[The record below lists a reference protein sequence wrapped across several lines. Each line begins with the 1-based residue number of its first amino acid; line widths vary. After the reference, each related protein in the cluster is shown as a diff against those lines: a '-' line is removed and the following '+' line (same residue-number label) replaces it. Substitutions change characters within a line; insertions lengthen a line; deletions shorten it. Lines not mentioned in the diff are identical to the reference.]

1 MPARNWSKTNQD
13 LNRFVKREI
22 SRTGV
27 PGVAVGILHRGRR
40 FTNGYG
46 VTNVDHPLPV
56 TADTLFQI
64 GSTTKTYTATAIM
77 QLVDRGKVDL
87 DVPVR
92 RYLPGFR
99 LKDDEAT
106 RKVTLRHLLTHMS
119 GWVGDYFY
127 QGGWGDDALERVVTS
142 MARIRQLTPLGTV
155 WSYSNSS
162 FYVAGRVIER
172 ITKQP
177 YEVAIKE
184 MLFDPLEMTESFFF
198 PQDVMTRRFV
208 VGHITDGKKSTVATP
223 WRGGRSSAPAGAIA
237 SSAGDQLKW
246 AAFHMG
252 DGKAPNGKRVL
263 KKSTLKMMQKE
274 QVYVGSMTESMGI
287 SWLMSNV
294 GGVKTVRHGGTTTG
308 QLSAFVMVP
317 EKEFAVTVLTN
328 STAGRTLHPAVVN
341 WALDHYIGVTGEK
354 APQMKMESTE
364 LAKYEGKYQV
374 AASGGILEVI
384 AKGQQ
389 LLLTFPNPMSRRGA
403 SPEMQ
408 LPVHFYDHDKFVGS
422 SGGYAGV
429 RGDFLRS
436 PAGRITWLRFGGRLY
451 KKVSDAVAER
461 AMERIRARVQ
471 ARTR

>member
-1 MPARNWSKTNQD
+1 MPAGSWSKTNQD
-13 LNRFVKREI
+13 LDRFVKREI
-22 SRTGV
+22 SRTSV
-27 PGVAVGILHRGRR
+27 PGVAVGILLRGRR

-56 TADTLFQI
+56 TSDTLFQI

-77 QLVDRGKVDL
+77 QLVDAGKVHL

-99 LKDDEAT
+99 LKDQEAT

-127 QGGWGDDALERVVTS
+127 QGGWGDDALERVVAS
-142 MARIRQLTPLGTV
+142 MSKIKQLTPLGTV
-155 WSYSNSS
+155 WAYSNSS

-172 ITKQP
+172 VTRKP

-208 VGHITDGKKSTVATP
+208 VGHITNGKKSTVATP
-223 WRGGRSSAPAGAIA
+223 WRGSRSSAPAGAIA

-252 DGKAPNGKRVL
+252 DGKAPNGNRLL
-263 KKSTLKMMQKE
+263 KKSTLRMMQKE
-274 QVYVGSMTESMGI
+274 HVYVGSMTESMGI

-294 GGVKTVRHGGTTTG
+294 GGVKTVRHGGTTVG

-317 EKEFAVTVLTN
+317 EKQFAVTVLTN

-341 WALDHYIGVTGEK
+341 WALEHYIGVTGEK
-354 APQMKMESTE
+354 APQMKVAPVE

-374 AASGGILEVI
+374 AASGGIVEVV
-384 AKGQQ
+384 AKARR
-389 LLLTFPNPMSRRGA
+389 LLLNFPNPQGDTRSAPAMS
-403 SPEMQ
+403 
-408 LPVHFYDHDKFVGS
+408 LPLHFYDTDKFVGS
-422 SGGYAGV
+422 SGAYAGV

-436 PAGRITWLRFGGRLY
+436 PSGSITWVRFGGRLY
-451 KKVSDAVAER
+451 KKVSDAAAER
-461 AMERIRARVQ
+461 AMARIRERRQVRAR
-471 ARTR
+471 

>member
-1 MPARNWSKTNQD
+1 MPARSWSKTNQD
-13 LNRFVKREI
+13 LDRFVKREI

-27 PGVAVGILHRGRR
+27 PGVAVGIFHRGRR

-56 TADTLFQI
+56 TSDTLFQI

-77 QLVDRGKVDL
+77 QLVDKGKVDL

-99 LKDDEAT
+99 LRDDEAT

-127 QGGWGDDALERVVTS
+127 QGGWGDDALEKVVTS
-142 MARIRQLTPLGTV
+142 MSKIKQLTPLGTV

-172 ITKQP
+172 VTKKP

-208 VGHITDGKKSTVATP
+208 VGHITNGKKSTVATP
-223 WRGGRSSAPAGAIA
+223 WRGSRSSAPAGAITA
-237 SSAGDQLKW
+237 SAGDQLKW

-252 DGKAPNGKRVL
+252 DGRAPNGKRIL
-263 KKSTLKMMQKE
+263 KKSSLKMMQQE
-274 QVYVGSMTESMGI
+274 QVYVGSMTETMGI
-287 SWLMSNV
+287 SWLMSKV
-294 GGVKTVRHGGTTTG
+294 GGVKTVRHGGTTLG

-317 EKEFAVTVLTN
+317 EKDFAVTVLTN
-328 STAGRTLHPAVVN
+328 STAGRTLHPAVLN
-341 WALDHYIGVTGEK
+341 WALEHYVDVRGDKPDRVEIDQK
-354 APQMKMESTE
+354 H

-374 AASGGILEVI
+374 AASGGIVEVV
-384 AKGQQ
+384 AKKDQ
-389 LLLTFPNPMSRRGA
+389 LLLNFRNPMARRGA
-403 SPEMQ
+403 APEMA
-408 LPVHFYDHDKFVGS
+408 LPVHFYDEDKFIGS
-422 SGGYAGV
+422 SGSYEGV

-436 PAGRITWLRFGGRLY
+436 PSERITWLRFGGRLY
-451 KKVSDAVAER
+451 KRVSEAAAER
-461 AMERIRARVQ
+461 AMAKIRAQ
-471 ARTR
+471 IKASSK